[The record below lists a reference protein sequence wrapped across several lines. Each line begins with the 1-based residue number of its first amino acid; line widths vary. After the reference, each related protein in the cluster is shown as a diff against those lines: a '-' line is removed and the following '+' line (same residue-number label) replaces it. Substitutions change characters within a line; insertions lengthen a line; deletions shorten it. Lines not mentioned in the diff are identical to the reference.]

1 MTNSSL
7 ATRVESN
14 MSCVGLGCQNSKFI
28 HRDKMHSWDLVLKIT
43 CKQNYLLWP
52 GQPVLCFVVA
62 CQVINYPAVTYFSV
76 AHSNIL
82 KPTLATFSQPGSAL
96 TVYTPQ
102 HEMFTFEWNN
112 FMHQIFFKTSAY
124 GFALVM
130 SQQLEWLEVPS
141 SFYLDSWNDLLKV
154 LVVTFK

>member
-1 MTNSSL
+1 MTNSTQ
-7 ATRVESN
+7 ATGDISG
-14 MSCVGLGCQNSKFI
+14 MYLGCQNSKFT

-43 CKQNYLLWP
+43 CKQNYLLWR
-52 GQPVLCFVVA
+52 GQPALCFVVA

-82 KPTLATFSQPGSAL
+82 KPTLATFSQPGAAL
-96 TVYTPQ
+96 TVYTTQ

-130 SQQLEWLEVPS
+130 SQQFKWLEVPK

-154 LVVTFK
+154 LVVVTFK